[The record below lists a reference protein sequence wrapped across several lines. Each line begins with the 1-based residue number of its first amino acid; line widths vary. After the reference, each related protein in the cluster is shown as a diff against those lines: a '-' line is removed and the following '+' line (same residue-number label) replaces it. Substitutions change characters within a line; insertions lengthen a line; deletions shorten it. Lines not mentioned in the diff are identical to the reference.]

1 MICDSLNRVR
11 TTQTICAKVLHTLDS
26 DMCPLVCKVAGSWS
40 METGEQFWGKTA
52 VDCRRGVKGTGVRK
66 FAAGNAFGGKL
77 SSQGSGSGG
86 PTTVAFLSPRA
97 GTGRYIIEKDQPGWP
112 FECQL
117 PEARKDS

>member
-1 MICDSLNRVR
+1 MRQVICDSLNRVR

-40 METGEQFWGKTA
+40 VETGEQFWGKTA

-77 SSQGSGSGG
+77 SSQGSGMLL
-86 PTTVAFLSPRA
+86 LSPYR
-97 GTGRYIIEKDQPGWP
+97 GWTHH
-112 FECQL
+112 CSLSL
-117 PEARKDS
+117 PTCWDWQIHNREGPARVAL